1 MLKKWDDLPDSIRIP
16 EVRPYYD
23 RLDGKRTSILLKR
36 LFDIVFSLVLIILLA
51 APMAIIALLI
61 KLDSPGPVFFRQERV
76 TSYGKVFRIHKFR
89 TMVPD
94 AEKKG
99 AAVTVEGDPR
109 ITAVGMKLRR
119 VRLDEIPQLFDVLKG
134 DMSFVGTRPEAVKY
148 VGKYKPEYR
157 ATLLLP
163 AGITSEASIRYKDE
177 DSMLALAGDID
188 RVYVDEILPRKMRWN
203 LESIMNFSLLKEL
216 KTMIRTVFTV
226 LR

>member
-1 MLKKWDDLPDSIRIP
+1 MLKQWDELPPCIRVP
-16 EVRPYYD
+16 EVKPYYD
-23 RLDGKRTSILLKR
+23 KLDGKRAGILLKR
-36 LFDIVFSLVLIILLA
+36 LFDIVFSLALIILLA
-51 APMAIIALLI
+51 APMAVIALLI

-99 AAVTVEGDPR
+99 AAVTIDGDPR
-109 ITAVGMKLRR
+109 ITAIGRKLRR

-134 DMSFVGTRPEAVKY
+134 DMSFVGTRPEAVEY
-148 VGKYKPEYR
+148 VEKYKPEYL

-177 DSMLALAGDID
+177 DIILAHAEDID
-188 RVYVDEILPRKMRWN
+188 RVYVEEILPQKMRWN
-203 LESIMNFSLLKEL
+203 LESIMNFSLLAEL
-216 KTMIRTVFTV
+216 RTMMRTVLAV